1 MTTILNKIDS
11 SFRASL
17 RGEES
22 VHNLIWWWGVGGY
35 LAAYFLIDKLIEINN
50 NRAIDTI
57 ISTLAA
63 IYFAWH
69 IYALKKCSPK
79 KPKLSKEEKKK
90 IRAEARRNFAKSFMR
105 KLFLQEPISDNWD
118 PVFITMVIDLFCI
131 ASFLGY
137 LTK

>member
-1 MTTILNKIDS
+1 MTSIFHKIDA

-17 RGEES
+17 KGEETT
-22 VHNLIWWWGVGGY
+22 HNLIWWWG
-35 LAAYFLIDKLIEINN
+35 AIAYFVAYFIIDKFIKINN
-50 NRAIDTI
+50 FQTLDII
-57 ISTLAA
+57 ISLVTTT
-63 IYFAWH
+63 YFAWH

-79 KPKLSKEEKKK
+79 KPKLTKEEKRK

-118 PVFITMVIDLFCI
+118 PVFITIVIDFFCI
-131 ASFLGY
+131 ANFLGY